1 MMTGVRAS
9 RSRCTASRVPVNP
22 APTMAIRGVAVT
34 GARIVHDTCMVRSEA
49 YPFSCRDSRPGV
61 RGDTPATHRYRH
73 LLGGSSGQRADDI
86 PPCADIDIRM
96 ESSPLRVPADT
107 TLLPAAGSV
116 FDLLPIDRCHQ
127 GWQHILYIV
136 NRVID
141 NTGRVRDPRCRP
153 K

>member
-61 RGDTPATHRYRH
+61 RGDASATHRYRH
-73 LLGGSSGQRADDI
+73 CSAGARDI
-86 PPCADIDIRM
+86 GPTLFRRVRMSDIRM
-96 ESSPLRVPADT
+96 EILPRCGFLQIDT

-127 GWQHILYIV
+127 GGNNFSILSIEL
-136 NRVID
+136 
-141 NTGRVRDPRCRP
+141 
-153 K
+153 